1 MGAKEEWKP
10 VVGYEGLYEVSNLGR
25 IKSLPRNKT
34 KGGIMKQFKSVGYM
48 YVGLHKDGKATPKRV
63 HKLVMM
69 AFDPRPTGN
78 YYDKN
83 FTINH
88 IDGDKTN
95 NNLSNLE
102 WCTQSENQI
111 KAYEIGIN
119 GKTTKKVINLTTMQI
134 FDSVTEAAIDVGS
147 NKPSVISRVC
157 NGVRSHY
164 RNNRFAYLDDYE
176 NGTIPEFKGKFKKR
190 SAETLW
196 VTRKG

>member
-1 MGAKEEWKP
+1 MEVWKKIAEY
-10 VVGYEGLYEVSNLGR
+10 GGKYEVSNLGR
-25 IKSLPRNKT
+25 VKSIPRTTT
-34 KGGIMKQFKSVGYM
+34 KGGILKPYHNKTNGYM
-48 YVGLHKDGKATPKRV
+48 YVGLHKGGSGHSKRV

-69 AFDPRPTGN
+69 AFNPRPTGT
-78 YYDKN
+78 YYDKDY
-83 FTINH
+83 TINH

-95 NNLSNLE
+95 NHIDNLE

-111 KAYEIGIN
+111 KAYEIGLN
-119 GKTTKKVINLTTMQI
+119 GKCCKRVINLTTMQI
-134 FDSVTEAAIDVGS
+134 FDSLTDAAQSVGG
-147 NKPSVISRVC
+147 NKADAVGRVC
-157 NGVRSHY
+157 RGIRSHY